1 MSLRDKLKAYKPR
14 ETQVEIDG
22 DVFLVRGLGR
32 VRKNELVDKCSS
44 KGNLNNEKLEAMLL
58 AECVFDPSSG
68 ELVMSDP
75 ADWDVPSH
83 VSGPLV
89 KAVLEVCGFDSD
101 EARQLE
107 KK

>member
-14 ETQVEIDG
+14 ETTVEIDG
-22 DVFLVRGLGR
+22 DAFLVRGLGR
-32 VRKNELVDKCSS
+32 IRKNELVDKCSA
-44 KGNLNNEKLEAMLL
+44 KGKLDNEKLESMLL
-58 AECVFDPSSG
+58 AECVCDPATG

-89 KAVLEVCGFDSD
+89 KAVLEVCGFDND